1 MIEQI
6 QEHFKQHKY
15 VVIKNFL
22 DPKTAA
28 LFYQYS
34 IIKVQRTAFLIEN
47 DPDNYCK
54 LWDGEFGDKQIGG
67 NSYACYGDVL
77 MDSLLAQ
84 SVDDIST
91 YTGLDLLPTYSYW
104 RFYQPDDK
112 LIRHV
117 DRNSCEISTSLCLG
131 YDVSNVDSKIYPNY
145 NWPMFV
151 DDKNY
156 EKGMPVR
163 MEPGDLVIYRGL
175 EVEHW
180 REPFIGLNH
189 AQVFMHFND
198 KNGPFNNFLDGR
210 PLLGIPKKFQNVD

>member
-1 MIEQI
+1 
-6 QEHFKQHKY
+6 
-15 VVIKNFL
+15 
-22 DPKTAA
+22 
-28 LFYQYS
+28 
-34 IIKVQRTAFLIEN
+34 
-47 DPDNYCK
+47 

-67 NSYACYGDVL
+67 TSYACSGDVL

-84 SVDDIST
+84 SVTDISR
-91 YTGLDLLPTYSYW
+91 YTGMDLSPTYSYW